1 MDLREQCDH
10 PPLTYYAIGL
20 PLAAVEFEWDD
31 DKDRSNQLRHGL
43 SFLEASELF
52 ASSDDY
58 LAIFDEE
65 HSEDEDRFIAIGPI
79 ARGVILV
86 VHTEPA
92 EDVIRIISARPATH
106 REVELYRRYMD
117 DYR

>member
-1 MDLREQCDH
+1 M
-10 PPLTYYAIGL
+10 
-20 PLAAVEFEWDD
+20 EFEWDED
-31 DKDRSNQLRHGL
+31 EDRSNQLRHGL
-43 SFLEASELF
+43 SFSEASELF
-52 ASSDDY
+52 ASNVDY
-58 LAIFDEE
+58 LAIFDED

-79 ARGVILV
+79 ARGVMVV

-92 EDVIRIISARPATH
+92 EDVIRIISARPATR